1 MIEQNP
7 QQPNNRR
14 IFAKNKSVK
23 EMTKNQRTSTNDS
36 EEDTAQIKSII
47 KKNSMPSI
55 SNLGV
60 PINIQKIIT
69 KNKTE
74 SLQTLP
80 RKKKQ
85 KNCIYIKY
93 DLREL
98 KNNINDMNSKINEEK
113 NTSINIYNSLNKEII
128 DKNIKIKALAE
139 EQQELINKLKIIKNE
154 INEKIDKAH
163 ILISKKN
170 EENKKEK
177 ILQNLINE
185 KEKEIEL
192 ANKNTENE
200 KKEYQRILKIYK
212 LNDSNKE
219 NNLRKELFLLDNEIS
234 KLQHDNRK
242 LQTILDQHKYCNKHK
257 SELLNYLSVLT
268 NAYQFEVKKASMID
282 ITINSES
289 EPDLNNLKLETIN
302 NNNLNGTKSINV
314 FRSPKIKST
323 KFLFNK
329 GNNNN
334 KQLLIS
340 KSTSNYII
348 NIFNNINS
356 EYRKE
361 TGIIKNSNNINF
373 KTKKKNLF
381 SSKENLFLEKIIP
394 NNYLI
399 KCKERFDNI
408 EKENTLLKEKINL
421 NKIKSNEIKNE
432 KQMKIGI
439 KRVNINA
446 SQKEKMKLN
455 IDIYK
460 SKKTLDELKREMNDI
475 KKEMKKYKKI
485 TYVKKKENLNIKQKM
500 NEFKKR
506 SKRGNKKAKEN
517 KGEGEE
523 NMNNNEE
530 SELSIQRKKSQE
542 LKEEN
547 QKNNIIYNPKS
558 KHKRIINQK

>member
-7 QQPNNRR
+7 LQPNNRR

-93 DLREL
+93 DFIEL

-177 ILQNLINE
+177 ILQNLINV

-282 ITINSES
+282 ITINSEN

-460 SKKTLDELKREMNDI
+460 SKKTIDELKMEMDDI

>member
-93 DLREL
+93 DFIEL

-177 ILQNLINE
+177 ILQNLINV

-460 SKKTLDELKREMNDI
+460 SKKTIDELKMEMDDI

>member
-7 QQPNNRR
+7 LQPNNRR

-177 ILQNLINE
+177 ILQNLINV

-361 TGIIKNSNNINF
+361 AGIIKNSNNINF

>member
-36 EEDTAQIKSII
+36 EDDIAQKKSTI
-47 KKNSMPSI
+47 KKNSVPNI
-55 SNLGV
+55 SNFGV

-85 KNCIYIKY
+85 KSCIYIRY
-93 DLREL
+93 DFIEL

-113 NTSINIYNSLNKEII
+113 NTSINIYNSLNEEII

-139 EQQELINKLKIIKNE
+139 EQKELINKLKIIKNE

-177 ILQNLINE
+177 ILLKLINV

-200 KKEYQRILKIYK
+200 KKEYLRILKIYK
-212 LNDSNKE
+212 LNDSSKE
-219 NNLRKELFLLDNEIS
+219 NNLRKELFLLNNEIS

-257 SELLNYLSVLT
+257 SELLNYLSILT

-289 EPDLNNLKLETIN
+289 EPDLNNVKFDTIN
-302 NNNLNGTKSINV
+302 NNNLNGAKSINV

-323 KFLFNK
+323 KYLFNK

-334 KQLLIS
+334 KQLLVS

-356 EYRKE
+356 EYGKE
-361 TGIIKNSNNINF
+361 AGIIKNSNNINF

-399 KCKERFDNI
+399 KCKERFENI
-408 EKENTLLKEKINL
+408 EKENIILKEKINL
-421 NKIKSNEIKNE
+421 NKIKGDEILNE
-432 KQMKIGI
+432 KQMKIGE
-439 KRVNINA
+439 KQVNINA

-460 SKKTLDELKREMNDI
+460 SKKNIDELKREMNDI
-475 KKEMKKYKKI
+475 KKEMKKFKKI
-485 TYVKKKENLNIKQKM
+485 IYVKKKENLNIKQRM

-506 SKRGNKKAKEN
+506 SKKGNKKAKEN

-530 SELSIQRKKSQE
+530 NEILIQSKKSEE